1 MMKLAK
7 VALAA
12 LVVWLSTGTA
22 VAGKLFSNGK
32 SRYAIVLAKDASPS
46 EQTAAEELQSYL
58 EQISG
63 AKLELLSD
71 DNAADHRKVIYVG
84 YSEKYG
90 VKTGIERPKDGDESF
105 TYRTV
110 GDDLWIYGG
119 KQRGTMYGVYAFLE
133 NELGVRWYTPKCT
146 YVPELESYTLKKL
159 NHSES
164 PYIGIRFTDYN
175 EAQVDDFQAHN
186 KLNSRWGVVHN
197 KYGGLNGYWGAHTF
211 GWFVPEGVY
220 FTEHPEYFSLR
231 DGERQTNSQL
241 CLTNPEV
248 LELCKQAMKRAIE
261 ENPDYWVYS
270 LSQNDNQFYCQCEKC
285 QAKAAEYGGQSG
297 LLLWFVNQVADYIKE
312 YHPEKYISTFAYTY
326 TRGVPKNIVPRDNV
340 VIRLCSIECCFA
352 HPLSECEHNK
362 PFMHDLKAWSKI
374 APKLYIWDY
383 VVNFRQYLAPFPN
396 FYVLADNIKT
406 YKEHRVVGILEQSV
420 YNSTGSAFA
429 ELKTWVIAKLLWN
442 PELDTKALVEEF
454 IANYYGAAAEY
465 VQQYFDLCHAQIK
478 DDYMNIYFSEQHPIY
493 SEEFISEATELV
505 DKARKAVENE
515 SDEMKHRVD
524 LVRLQ
529 MQYLHLMRHPQQAG
543 EDGTRDYVFDFL
555 RKHNILP
562 FEWTDTETWIKIYK
576 MFYLGEKHD
585 IVLPPHLLHLLNYV
599 DKEFAF

>member
-1 MMKLAK
+1 MKLAK

-71 DNAADHRKVIYVG
+71 DSAADHRKVIYVG

-90 VKTGIERPKDGDESF
+90 IKTGIERPKDGDESF

-110 GDDLWIYGG
+110 GDDLWICGG
-119 KQRGTMYGVYAFLE
+119 SNRGTMYGVFAFLE
-133 NELGVRWYTPKCT
+133 NELGVRWYTPECT
-146 YVPELESYTLKKL
+146 YIPELKSYTLKKL
-159 NHSES
+159 NHTEK
-164 PYIGIRFTDYN
+164 PFIGIRFTDYK
-175 EAQVDDFQAHN
+175 EAQVDDFLAHN

-197 KYGGLNGYWGAHTF
+197 EYGGLNGYWGAHTF

-220 FTEHPEYFSLR
+220 FAEHPEYFSLR

-248 LELCKQAMKRAIE
+248 LELCKQGMKRAIE

-270 LSQNDNQFYCQCEKC
+270 LSQNDNQLFCQCEKC

-297 LLLWFVNQVADYIKE
+297 LLLWFVNQVADYIKD
-312 YHPEKYISTFAYTY
+312 YYPEKYISTFAYQY
-326 TRGVPKNIVPRDNV
+326 TRGVPKNIEPADNV
-340 VIRLCSIECCFA
+340 VIRLCSIECCFG
-352 HPLSECEHNK
+352 HPLAECEHNK
-362 PFMHDLKAWSKI
+362 PFMDDLRAWSKV
-374 APKLYIWDY
+374 AKKLYIWDY
-383 VVNFRQYLAPFPN
+383 VCNFRQYIAPFPN
-396 FYVLADNIKT
+396 FGVLAPNIKT
-406 YKEHRVVGILEQSV
+406 FKEHNVIGLYEEGV
-420 YNSTGSAFA
+420 YNTVGGAFA
-429 ELKTWVIAKLLWN
+429 ELKAWIIAKLLWN
-442 PELDTKALVEEF
+442 PEQDTYALVRDF
-454 IANYYGAAAEY
+454 IANYYGAAAPY
-465 VQQYFDLCHAQIK
+465 VQQYFDLCESLVK
-478 DDYMNIYFSEQHPIY
+478 PDTYLDLFFSETHPVY
-493 SEEFISEATELV
+493 TEEFMAEATELV
-505 DKARKAVENE
+505 DKAREAVENE

-529 MQYLHLMRHPQQAG
+529 MQYLHLMRHSKEAL
-543 EDGTRDYVFDFL
+543 EDGTTRYFFDFI
-555 RKHNILP
+555 RRHGIRP
-562 FEWTDTETWIKIYK
+562 AEWFSEEEWIKLYYRL
-576 MFYLGEKHD
+576 FLGVENGAELPEYLLLMLNNQGE
-585 IVLPPHLLHLLNYV
+585 
-599 DKEFAF
+599 